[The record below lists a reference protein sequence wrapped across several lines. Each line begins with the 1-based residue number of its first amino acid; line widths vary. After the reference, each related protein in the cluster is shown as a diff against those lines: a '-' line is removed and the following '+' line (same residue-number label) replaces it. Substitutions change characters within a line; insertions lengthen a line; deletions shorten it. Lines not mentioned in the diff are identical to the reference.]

1 LAEFYVKSSKG
12 KLVPAQFLRDRG
24 APIPDPNPNATRYV
38 LRDRNGVPLEE
49 QNVGNY
55 YIVPEGYS
63 LDDAREYGD
72 SLRLMGGDQLD
83 LLAVGS
89 MTNSFRPGGPQDWQ
103 RKYTYA
109 DGTAGIFEDPV
120 PAFRHSTSFILGF
133 VTERSGIPLAAAETG
148 GGWLNRLTR
157 WLFDNKQIDTSGS
170 EGNDPENL
178 RSIRDGSRYSNRD
191 AKSPTYRGG
200 RLYLDEYKNAVRAKF
215 EPAPANDQLGHGD
228 AVSGMRSDGGEVQLA
243 SYRFARL
250 GDSTPT
256 SAMRALNAAK
266 ADDAFTKRYLR
277 GDRDAVDYMHALH
290 RAAYPEPGSDSPN
303 LGEAGDSVRGA
314 PRRSLS
320 GGSAGA
326 APQLGAGNGLAPWMS
341 EATAAARKALT
352 ELTSDKSF
360 VDRYL
365 DGGRKEFD
373 RFQGLMR
380 TAYPEGSAAGGDGA
394 EAGGARTALEP
405 WSPAVSGDS
414 GAGVAPWLRDAFT
427 REATRA
433 PGVEPDAE
441 STLAPWMD
449 YRKTDW
455 ARES

>member
-1 LAEFYVKSSKG
+1 L
-12 KLVPAQFLRDRG
+12 
-24 APIPDPNPNATRYV
+24 DPNPNATRYV
-38 LRDRNGVPLEE
+38 LRDRNGEPLKK
-49 QNVGNY
+49 QNFANY
-55 YIVPEGYS
+55 YIVPKGYS
-63 LDDAREYGD
+63 LDDARRFGD
-72 SLRLMGGDQLD
+72 YVRAKGGEQQSRDAFFAMGSAFYTG
-83 LLAVGS
+83 GS
-89 MTNSFRPGGPQDWQ
+89 QDVQ
-103 RKYTYA
+103 RQYTYA
-109 DGTAGIFEDPV
+109 DGTPGNPDDPV
-120 PAFRHSTSFILGF
+120 PAFRHSTSFVLGV
-133 VTERSGIPLAAAETG
+133 VTARSGIPLDWSKYFGGKLNEAKYAKYWLLRRFGYRHTPDINTEGEHGLDLENERSIEHGFIYSKVDVRPGDRAYLDDGREVAATVDGPAPLKNQIGLDGAKIGRQSG
-148 GGWLNRLTR
+148 GG
-157 WLFDNKQIDTSGS
+157 D
-170 EGNDPENL
+170 
-178 RSIRDGSRYSNRD
+178 
-191 AKSPTYRGG
+191 
-200 RLYLDEYKNAVRAKF
+200 
-215 EPAPANDQLGHGD
+215 
-228 AVSGMRSDGGEVQLA
+228 VQLA
-243 SYRFARL
+243 PYRFSRS
-250 GDSTPT
+250 GDLTPMP
-256 SAMRALNAAK
+256 AMRALNAAK

-314 PRRSLS
+314 PRRGLP
-320 GGSAGA
+320 GGPAGA

-341 EATAAARKALT
+341 EATAAARRALT

-380 TAYPEGSAAGGDGA
+380 TAYPEGSAAGGNGA
-394 EAGGARTALEP
+394 EGGGARTALEP

-427 REATRA
+427 RAATRA

-449 YRKTDW
+449 YRKPDW